1 MCGDDVVSKFVAI
14 IAADSADHT
23 VPTPP
28 RKNGKVAKDAEAGG
42 GGGAADDA
50 PKE

>member
-1 MCGDDVVSKFVAI
+1 MAI
-14 IAADSADHT
+14 LCLTDSADHT
-23 VPTPP
+23 APTPP
-28 RKNGKVAKDAEAGG
+28 RRNAKDAAAGGHGAAKDAEAAG